1 MSEKGPKKTT
11 HVSRSFSKGKL
22 HTTGTVIHTDEHGNT
37 RTTSVSGGFN
47 VFGFIV
53 LVLLVYAA
61 ISVLTNPNG
70 AEVYT
75 FRGFLEML
83 QSVPEADFSWIA
95 FVKQTITLPYWL
107 SLLQGVVSFI
117 QNVISVLGFLFTG
130 LMQAVAFIV
139 YFLGWLF

>member
-11 HVSRSFSKGKL
+11 HVSNSFSKGKVRI
-22 HTTGTVIHTDEHGNT
+22 TRTVTRTDENGNT
-37 RTTSVSGGFN
+37 FSSTSSGGFN
-47 VFGFIV
+47 IAGFIV

-61 ISVLTNPNG
+61 VSVLTNPNG

-83 QSVPEADFSWIA
+83 QSVPEVDFSWIA
-95 FVKQTITLPYWL
+95 FIKQTITLPYWL
-107 SLLQGVVSFI
+107 SWLQGVVTVI